1 MKPETRRRTIV
12 IGLLGISLI
21 VGLVGGYVI
30 AHKTMPDMAR
40 GKGSL
45 SATPERTEEPGGMAG
60 MPGMAH
66 PPSGTPPGAV
76 VLPAVQRQLIG
87 VRSTPVTRAR
97 LEQTIRAVGSVDY
110 DERKLT
116 QVNLRVSGWIQKVFV
131 DAVGKAVRKG
141 EPLLTLY
148 SPDLL
153 ATQDEYLL
161 ALRSQEQLGSSP
173 MPEAKQGAAALV
185 ASARERLKLWNLTDE
200 QIAALERRGKAEP
213 SMTVYAP
220 STGIVL
226 KREALPGKY
235 VEPGTMLYELVDLST
250 VWVHADI
257 YESEIASVRLNQRA
271 TVTFE
276 AYREESFQG
285 KVSYIYSLLTPE
297 TRTVK
302 VRIELP
308 NPGFKLKPGMYGT
321 VTLSTDAQERLVVPK
336 EAVLDTG
343 LRQLVYLDRG
353 QGVYMPTEV
362 KVGRRSEDA
371 VEILEGLKEGERVV
385 ISANFLLDAESKLA
399 STGNMQQMMGQ
410 IGMADWQ
417 MRGAREA
424 KMEGMPMGEGGVPA
438 PPGRA
443 GAMKDMEGMKGMPG
457 MSSDA
462 AKPVSETRQAGGLTL
477 QFTTAPEIPK
487 PGENALRIKLTDQ
500 SGKPVTNANVLFLY
514 TMPMPGMT
522 ESKATATHT
531 KDGIYEGKAM
541 LGMGGTWEVTA
552 NVTIPGK
559 PPISEKFR
567 VQVSGGM

>member
-1 MKPETRRRTIV
+1 
-12 IGLLGISLI
+12 
-21 VGLVGGYVI
+21 
-30 AHKTMPDMAR
+30 
-40 GKGSL
+40 
-45 SATPERTEEPGGMAG
+45 
-60 MPGMAH
+60 
-66 PPSGTPPGAV
+66 
-76 VLPAVQRQLIG
+76 
-87 VRSTPVTRAR
+87 
-97 LEQTIRAVGSVDY
+97 
-110 DERKLT
+110 
-116 QVNLRVSGWIQKVFV
+116 
-131 DAVGKAVRKG
+131 
-141 EPLLTLY
+141 
-148 SPDLL
+148 
-153 ATQDEYLL
+153 
-161 ALRSQEQLGSSP
+161 
-173 MPEAKQGAAALV
+173 
-185 ASARERLKLWNLTDE
+185 
-200 QIAALERRGKAEP
+200 
-213 SMTVYAP
+213 
-220 STGIVL
+220 
-226 KREALPGKY
+226 
-235 VEPGTMLYELVDLST
+235 
-250 VWVHADI
+250 
-257 YESEIASVRLNQRA
+257 
-271 TVTFE
+271 
-276 AYREESFQG
+276 
-285 KVSYIYSLLTPE
+285 
-297 TRTVK
+297 
-302 VRIELP
+302 LP